1 MINSLTQVRQ
11 ALFITPVVEI
21 EPQQGFFS
29 CPVSEQALFRPW
41 GRCTSSDIVRRQ
53 FGPRSL
59 FVYSAQAFVE
69 NKVSE

>member
-11 ALFITPVVEI
+11 ALFNPPVVEI
-21 EPQQGFFS
+21 EPQPGFFS

-41 GRCTSSDIVRRQ
+41 GRCTSSDIVRGQ
-53 FGPRSL
+53 FGPHGL

-69 NKVSE
+69 NKVSD

>member
-1 MINSLTQVRQ
+1 MNNSLTQVRQ
-11 ALFITPVVEI
+11 ALFIPPVVEI
-21 EPQQGFFS
+21 QPQQGFFS

-53 FGPRSL
+53 FGPHSL